1 MKSEFWKHS
10 IQLVE
15 TNFQLIT
22 RVFVDSKNNE
32 IEKDKQLLKHQY
44 RLYRNYLINTA
55 LLEITQF

>member
-55 LLEITQF
+55 LLEIIHF